1 MNLGNT
7 AGAGGPT
14 PTTGDCPGGRLVK
27 SDSMDSILGDSLL
40 DPPQNINKMTP
51 RRYQSPSRCGSPSL
65 EAPEHLLS
73 GGSSSNRRNVEAW
86 LGGSHQANTAPP
98 TYEQAMMNSRYM
110 AGGHHL
116 EDPEMFRLNR
126 HDLIR
131 RRDMGLYRG
140 MHPRMIHPGMPRL
153 SLPTHRAAAPGST
166 ASNPTAAMQQPL
178 RPSSVLGL
186 PYYSSNLQQTA
197 SQLPGIMT
205 PTELGQSAAI
215 TNDHRRLHSQMGND
229 QSMMNVQQ
237 QRSQLMTAA
246 ADQQQQHIVSDQLPN
261 YCTRSG
267 KHICDNED
275 FEELVSSSRRPRP
288 PQGFSNLQQPQQTN
302 HHQLASSLAVSGS
315 QYHHHQHSR
324 ESSNSSSEA
333 GSSGS
338 NNGSLISGSPPPT
351 GDNYKQCEL
360 GAKAKGWT
368 ARTGRSSTPYGRDSS
383 TDSAAEIR
391 NTKKGN
397 SSSSSGGSRPVLS
410 QQYPLC
416 DGGSCGGGHHVLEDG
431 ELSPGEMDEVLAHL
445 RSRMSPVAGG
455 EN

>member
-1 MNLGNT
+1 MNPGNT
-7 AGAGGPT
+7 GGPGGQ
-14 PTTGDCPGGRLVK
+14 PTTSGDCPGGRLVK

-73 GGSSSNRRNVEAW
+73 GGSGRRNVEAW
-86 LGGSHQANTAPP
+86 LGGHQSTTALP

-110 AGGHHL
+110 TASHHP

-140 MHPRMIHPGMPRL
+140 MHPRMIYPGMPRL
-153 SLPTHRAAAPGST
+153 SLPTYRAAAPGLT
-166 ASNPTAAMQQPL
+166 ANNPAAALQQPI
-178 RPSSVLGL
+178 RPSPVLGL
-186 PYYSSNLQQTA
+186 PYYSSNLQQQTA
-197 SQLPGIMT
+197 SQLPGIIT
-205 PTELGQSAAI
+205 PTDLSQSAAAVGVS
-215 TNDHRRLHSQMGND
+215 TNDHRRPND
-229 QSMMNVQQ
+229 QSMNDQ
-237 QRSQLMTAA
+237 QRSHLMTAEL
-246 ADQQQQHIVSDQLPN
+246 QQHVVSDQLPN

-275 FEELVSSSRRPRP
+275 FEDLVSSSRRAA
-288 PQGFSNLQQPQQTN
+288 PQGFVNLQQPQPTT
-302 HHQLASSLAVSGS
+302 HHQLVSSLALSGS
-315 QYHHHQHSR
+315 QYQHSR
-324 ESSNSSSEA
+324 ESSNSSEA
-333 GSSGS
+333 SSS
-338 NNGSLISGSPPPT
+338 NNSSLISGSPT

-383 TDSAAEIR
+383 TDSAEIR

-397 SSSSSGGSRPVLS
+397 SSSSKAILS
-410 QQYPLC
+410 QQHSLR
-416 DGGSCGGGHHVLEDG
+416 DCGGGHHVLDDG

-455 EN
+455 KNNKYFWVIERIQGSGFLSRF